1 VLRLWQFGIGV
12 DNFDVADMVVVVV
25 AAAVDGRMSW
35 NLNGETVEYGLMI
48 VEKTIGL
55 SAIDDCDI
63 GKDVD
68 VDEEGTCRRTPM
80 VVVVVVT
87 QQHRGEDH
95 HKEVVPRYKYH
106 EEEGI
111 AVVCLSYD
119 RRILFLCH
127 EQAVAGYGSMNVEEM
142 IDILVVT

>member
-1 VLRLWQFGIGV
+1 MLRLWQFGIGV

-35 NLNGETVEYGLMI
+35 NLNGGTVQYGLMI

-80 VVVVVVT
+80 VVVVAVT
-87 QQHRGEDH
+87 QQHRGEDTIRRWS
-95 HKEVVPRYKYH
+95 PRINSMRRRVLLLY
-106 EEEGI
+106 
-111 AVVCLSYD
+111 VCL
-119 RRILFLCH
+119 IT
-127 EQAVAGYGSMNVEEM
+127 AVFSSS
-142 IDILVVT
+142 VVTKRWLDMVR